1 MTTSPDLTEE
11 FLYPSFDAKFMN
23 DRIEGQTFPNFVEIE
38 QKAQQAELRAQR
50 SQLQATQAQQQATQ
64 AQQRATQA
72 EQSLQEAAPRL
83 LSLGLSAKQVADSL
97 GLSVETVQAIADSD
111 P

>member
-38 QKAQQAELRAQR
+38 QK
-50 SQLQATQAQQQATQ
+50 AQQQATQ